1 MTLSHLISDYC
12 ALLDDKHIIEELQSG
27 SFDNV
32 AITQSV
38 EKLVQHN
45 AGYISRLEKYFC
57 DNIPDTPF
65 VFETLTSSEIRSWFE
80 FWVTH
85 LHFCEGREEKLIRLF
100 SEMVD
105 VDFEKW
111 KTYQDSIKTIC
122 MCESMSYFATMALP
136 CQADIVEALLF
147 VVDKCATRGEADVFY
162 NEINVAKMLA

>member
-1 MTLSHLISDYC
+1 MDLFFLISYYRT
-12 ALLDDKHIIEELQSG
+12 LLDDRDILVDLREKSKGDEVCKS
-27 SFDNV
+27 
-32 AITQSV
+32 IT
-38 EKLVQHN
+38 KLIQHN
-45 AGYISRLEKYFC
+45 SGYISQVEGHLRNNVP
-57 DNIPDTPF
+57 DNLSAFD
-65 VFETLTSSEIRSWFE
+65 TLTDSNVADWFE

-122 MCESMSYFATMALP
+122 MCESMSYFATMTLP

-147 VVDKCATRGEADVFY
+147 VVDKCATRNEAEFFY
-162 NEINVAKMLA
+162 NEINVARMLA

>member
-80 FWVTH
+80 FWVNN
-85 LHFCEGREEKLIRLF
+85 LYFCSNREEKLIGLF
-100 SEMVD
+100 LKMVGG
-105 VDFEKW
+105 DFKDWEV
-111 KTYQDSIKTIC
+111 YRDDIKTIC
-122 MCESMSYFATMALP
+122 MCDAMSYFATMALP

-162 NEINVAKMLA
+162 NEINVATMLA